1 VLRLPILEI
10 GRRLIPHGS
19 IDQVNDVV
27 MLTMEEIASGLAG
40 VEQLC
45 RWWARGRSY
54 FASQLN
60 LSMPSPSPSRK
71 AELKLINA

>member
-1 VLRLPILEI
+1 MLRLPILEI

-60 LSMPSPSPSRK
+60 LSMPSPSRK
-71 AELKLINA
+71 AEPTLINA